1 MLDTAKYVNH
11 LNQSIDFGSGGIYV
25 TDSELRN
32 YEWEYDTDYD
42 EITNFRK
49 GVKEKKMKI
58 IISAATEEEGI
69 AKRNAVFRIFEADIL
84 ANRSGKLYQDDY
96 YLNCYIVASK
106 KAKWY
111 LTKRYIEIEVTIATD
126 QPDWIQEREFN
137 FLKTEG
143 ATIEMD
149 NLKKYPYK
157 YGYYYLNQVSSSS
170 INNVSITESDFVLR
184 IYGSVSKPL
193 VKIGDNTY
201 QVNVSLNAGER
212 LEIDSRRKTVKLVHT
227 DGYAENVLWS
237 AVKEYYIFEKIVA
250 GTQIVAWNGSFSF
263 DLILIDKR
271 SEPLWR

>member
-1 MLDTAKYVNH
+1 MLDVARYVNH
-11 LNQSIDFGSGGIYV
+11 LNQSIGFGLGGIFI

-42 EITNFRK
+42 EITNFHK

-69 AKRNAVFRIFEADIL
+69 AKRNAIFQIFESDIL
-84 ANRSGKLYQDDY
+84 AEQSGRLYQDGY

-111 LTKRYIEIEVTIATD
+111 LTKRYLEIEVTIATD
-126 QPDWIQEREFN
+126 QPDWVQEREYN

-201 QVNVSLNAGER
+201 QVNISLNAGER
-212 LEIDSRRKTVKLVHT
+212 LEIDSRRKTVRLVHA
-227 DGYAENVLWS
+227 DGYTENVLWS
-237 AVKEYYIFEKIVA
+237 AGKEHYIFEKIA
-250 GTQIVAWNGSFSF
+250 SGTQIIAWDGSFSF
-263 DLILIDKR
+263 DLILVDKR
-271 SEPLWR
+271 SEPLWK

>member
-11 LNQSIDFGSGGIYV
+11 LNQSIDFGSGGIYI

-84 ANRSGKLYQDDY
+84 ANQAGRLYQDGY
-96 YLNCYIVASK
+96 YLNCYITASK
-106 KAKWY
+106 KANWY
-111 LTKRYIEIEVTIATD
+111 IAKRYIEIEVTIATD
-126 QPDWIQEREFN
+126 QPDWVQEKEFN

-143 ATIEMD
+143 KTVEMD
-149 NLKKYPYK
+149 DLKKYPYK
-157 YGYYYLNQVSSSS
+157 YGYYYLNQVSSSA
-170 INNVSITESDFVLR
+170 INNVSIIESDFVLR
-184 IYGSVSKPL
+184 IYGPVSKPL

-212 LEIDSRRKTVKLVHT
+212 LEIDSRKRTVRSYFYTMKIRKGHT
-227 DGYAENVLWS
+227 
-237 AVKEYYIFEKIVA
+237 
-250 GTQIVAWNGSFSF
+250 
-263 DLILIDKR
+263 
-271 SEPLWR
+271 

>member
-1 MLDTAKYVNH
+1 MLDVAKYVNH
-11 LNQSIDFGSGGIYV
+11 LNQSINFGSGGIFI
-25 TDSELRN
+25 TSSELRD

-49 GVKEKKMKI
+49 GVTEKKMKI
-58 IISAATEEEGI
+58 IISATTEEEGI
-69 AKRNAVFRIFEADIL
+69 AKRNDVFRIFEADIL
-84 ANRSGKLYQDDY
+84 ANQVGKLYQDGY

-126 QPDWIQEREFN
+126 QPDWVQEREYN

-143 ATIEMD
+143 KMVEMD
-149 NLKKYPYK
+149 DLKNYPYK

-184 IYGSVSKPL
+184 IYGATSKPL
-193 VKIGDNTY
+193 IKIGDNIY
-201 QVNVSLNAGER
+201 QVNVSLNVGER
-212 LEIDSRRKTVKLVHT
+212 LEIDSRRKAVKLIHT
-227 DGYAENVLWS
+227 DGYTENVLWS
-237 AVKEYYIFEKIVA
+237 ATKGYYIFEKITS
-250 GTQIVAWNGSFSF
+250 GTQIIAWDGSFSF

-271 SEPLWR
+271 SEPLWK

>member
-11 LNQSIDFGSGGIYV
+11 LNQSIDFGSGGIFI
-25 TDSELRN
+25 TSSELRD
-32 YEWEYDTDYD
+32 YEWKYDTDYD

-58 IISAATEEEGI
+58 IISASTEEEGI
-69 AKRNAVFRIFEADIL
+69 AKRNDIFQIFESDIL
-84 ANRSGKLYQDDY
+84 AEQSGKLYQDGY

-111 LTKRYIEIEVTIATD
+111 LTKRYVEIEVTIATD
-126 QPDWIQEREFN
+126 QPDWVQEREFN

-143 ATIEMD
+143 TAAEMD

-157 YGYYYLNQVSSSS
+157 YGYYYLNQVSSSA
-170 INNVSITESDFVLR
+170 INNTAITESDFVLR

-201 QVNVSLNAGER
+201 QVNVSLNVGER
-212 LEIDSRRKTVKLVHT
+212 LEIDSRRKTVRLIHT
-227 DGYAENVLWS
+227 DGYTENVLWS
-237 AVKEYYIFEKIVA
+237 AAKEYYIFEKIVS
-250 GTQIVAWNGSFSF
+250 GTQIIAWDGSFSF

-271 SEPLWR
+271 SEPLWK